1 MDTPLH
7 HRMKVGIIHFMA
19 YPSTIGG
26 EGPVYETVKKIVED
40 TYFDAIS
47 VSWIKDVAVR
57 KNVARLLGES
67 RLEVAYGAHPRL
79 LSQKLNLNHLDT
91 NERRKAVDEIKAGI
105 DEAVE
110 IGAKSVVLLSGPWEK
125 ETEEDSFKALV
136 ESTLEL
142 CDYAQQNGNL
152 PIIHENFDHSIDKK
166 SLIGPTP
173 LALRYAQEVT
183 KEKKNFGLA
192 VDLSH
197 IPLIG
202 EKPEEALPPVKDY
215 LATVDIGNCVLAD
228 TKHPRYGDTHPRF
241 GAPGGENDVP
251 ELVAFLKVL
260 QDIGFFDREE
270 RPVVSF
276 EIRPFGDEDPEAYIA
291 NAKRTLNEAWRRL

>member
-1 MDTPLH
+1 
-7 HRMKVGIIHFMA
+7 MKVGIIHFMA

-40 TYFDAIS
+40 TYFDAVS
-47 VSWIKDVAVR
+47 VSWIKDNATR
-57 KNVARLLGES
+57 KNVARLLDES

-79 LSQKLNLNHLDT
+79 LSQKLNLNHLDAS
-91 NERRKAVDEIKAGI
+91 ERKKAVDEIKAGI

-125 ETEEDSFKALV
+125 GTQEDSFKALA

-142 CDYAQQNGNL
+142 CDYAQRNGNL
-152 PIIHENFDHSIDKK
+152 PVIHENFDHTIDKK

-202 EKPEEALPPVKDY
+202 EKPEEALPPVKDF

-228 TKHPRYGDTHPRF
+228 TNHPRYGDTHPRF
-241 GAPGGENDVP
+241 GMPGGENDVR
-251 ELVAFLKVL
+251 ELVGFLKVL
-260 QDIGFFDREE
+260 QGIGFFDREE

-276 EIRPFGDEDPEAYIA
+276 EIRPFGEEDPESYIA
-291 NAKRTLNEAWRRL
+291 GAKRTLNEAWRRL